1 MGVGY
6 FQSSIMKIA
15 AIGDPHG
22 NLEKIQSIRLEKID
36 LALLTGDLGQTDNLR
51 KLAYEFLNIKRPGP
65 QEKNS
70 YSAGFKQAFLQSHET
85 AIRLA
90 GYIAG
95 FCPVYVV
102 RGNADISNYDTR
114 KFARTFGIDLPYL
127 YQDLLK
133 IKGLRLIDN
142 RLAVFRGVRI
152 GGVKY
157 FTDICWARE
166 FELDSLPKIREI
178 ALRDT
183 QNANRVLERFGKL
196 DILVTHVPPYGV
208 LDRVESKTI
217 PASWVGR
224 HAGSRAILEYIQR
237 QQPAYVFCGH
247 IHESEGFEKIG
258 RSQVYNLG
266 AGGHRIIELEP
277 AGTI

>member
-1 MGVGY
+1 
-6 FQSSIMKIA
+6 MKIA

-22 NLEKIQSIRLEKID
+22 NLEKIRSIRLEHVD

-51 KLAYEFLNIKRPGP
+51 KQAYEFLSIKRPGP
-65 QEKNS
+65 EQRSS
-70 YSAGFKQAFLQSHET
+70 YAAGFKKAFLQSHET
-85 AIRLA
+85 AIKLA
-90 GYIAG
+90 GYVAG
-95 FCPVYVV
+95 FCPVFVV
-102 RGNADISNYDTR
+102 RGNADMSNYDTR
-114 KFARTFGIDLPYL
+114 KFAHTFGIELPYL

-133 IKGLRLIDN
+133 IRGLRLIDN

-157 FTDICWARE
+157 FTDVSWTRE
-166 FELDSLPKIREI
+166 FELDSLPKIQGR

-183 QNANRVLERFGKL
+183 QNAGRALDRFGKL

-217 PASWVGR
+217 PPSWVGR
-224 HAGSRAILEYIQR
+224 HAGSGTILEYIQR

-247 IHESEGFEKIG
+247 IHESEGFEKIA

-266 AGGHRIIELEP
+266 AGGYKVIE
-277 AGTI
+277 I

>member
-1 MGVGY
+1 
-6 FQSSIMKIA
+6 MKIA

-22 NLEKIQSIRLEKID
+22 NLEKITKIPLDHVD
-36 LALLTGDLGQTDNLR
+36 LILLTGDLGKTDILR
-51 KLAYEFLNIKRPGP
+51 RQALQYLNIPNPGP
-65 QEKNS
+65 KEKLS
-70 YSAGFKQAFLQSHET
+70 HAEGFRQAFLTAHET
-85 AIRLA
+85 ALKLA
-90 GYIAG
+90 GYLAG
-95 FCPVYVV
+95 FCPVFIV
-102 RGNADISNYDTR
+102 RGNADLSNYDTR
-114 KFARTFGIDLPYL
+114 KFARTFGIELPYL

-133 IKGLRLIDN
+133 IRGLRLIDN

-157 FTDICWARE
+157 FTDISWTRE
-166 FELDSLPKIREI
+166 FELDSLPKIQER

-183 QNANRVLERFGKL
+183 RNAGRALDRFGKL

-217 PASWVGR
+217 PPSWVGR
-224 HAGSRAILEYIQR
+224 HAGSGTVLEYIQR

-258 RSQVYNLG
+258 RSQIYNLG
-266 AGGHRIIELEP
+266 AGGYKLIEL
-277 AGTI
+277 

>member
-1 MGVGY
+1 
-6 FQSSIMKIA
+6 MKIA

-22 NLEKIQSIRLEKID
+22 NLEKIQSIKLKKVD

-51 KLAYEFLNIKRPGP
+51 KQAYEFLSIKRPGP
-65 QEKNS
+65 EQRSS
-70 YSAGFKQAFLQSHET
+70 YAAGFKKAFLQSHET
-85 AIRLA
+85 AIKLA

-95 FCPVYVV
+95 FCPVFVV
-102 RGNADISNYDTR
+102 RGNADMSNYDTR
-114 KFARTFGIDLPYL
+114 KFAHTFGIELPYL

-133 IKGLRLIDN
+133 IRGLRLIDN
-142 RLAVFRGVRI
+142 RLAVFRGLRI

-157 FTDICWARE
+157 FTDISWTRE
-166 FELDSLPKIREI
+166 FELDSLPKIRER

-183 QNANRVLERFGKL
+183 RNAGRALDRFGKL

-217 PASWVGR
+217 PPSWVGR
-224 HAGSRAILEYIQR
+224 HAGSGTILEYIQR

-247 IHESEGFEKIG
+247 IHEAEGYEKVG
-258 RSQVYNLG
+258 ASRVYNLG
-266 AGGHRIIELEP
+266 AGGNKIIDL
-277 AGTI
+277 

>member
-1 MGVGY
+1 
-6 FQSSIMKIA
+6 MKIA

-22 NLEKIQSIRLEKID
+22 NLEKIRGIRLEKVD

-51 KLAYEFLNIKRPGP
+51 RLAYEFLDIKRPGP
-65 QEKNS
+65 KEK
-70 YSAGFKQAFLQSHET
+70 SAYAEGFKKAFVQSHQT
-85 AIRLA
+85 ALSLTR
-90 GYIAG
+90 YIAG
-95 FCPVYVV
+95 FCPLYVV

-114 KFARTFGIDLPYL
+114 KFARTFGVELPYL

-142 RLAVFRGVRI
+142 RLAVFGGLRV

-157 FTDICWARE
+157 FTDISWARE
-166 FELDSLPKIREI
+166 FELDSLPKIRER
-178 ALRDT
+178 ALGDTRD
-183 QNANRVLERFGKL
+183 AERVLGRFGKL

-217 PASWVGR
+217 PPSWVGK
-224 HAGSRAILEYIQR
+224 HAGSRAILEYVQK
-237 QQPAYVFCGH
+237 QQPRYVFCGH
-247 IHESEGFEKIG
+247 IHEAEGYLEVG

-266 AGGHRIIELEP
+266 AGGCKIIEIEP